1 MIKVNKFF
9 NKTNNKKIRKKNNKT
24 IMTLVYKIIMK
35 VKNNKKMIF

>member
-9 NKTNNKKIRKKNNKT
+9 NKTNNKKIIKKNNKT